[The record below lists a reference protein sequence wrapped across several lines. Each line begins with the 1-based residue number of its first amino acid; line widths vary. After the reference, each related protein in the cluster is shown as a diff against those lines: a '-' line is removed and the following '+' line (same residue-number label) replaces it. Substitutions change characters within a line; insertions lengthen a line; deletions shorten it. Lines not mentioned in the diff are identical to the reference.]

1 MRFSYRMPRDEMLFG
16 LVVASVHGSQHVFLR
31 LFPPLIP
38 ILVVDLEASL
48 WQLGLLVSVYLFAG
62 GLFQAPMGVLSDRVD
77 RRYLLIPAF
86 LAMSLG
92 YLIFVLAPTAG
103 TLLPAVAL
111 FGHVFDGP
119 YQVMAL
125 GMFVAGFGYSAIHP
139 VGYPLISA
147 NVSVENKGKVLGMW
161 GSASKLGDAVAPL
174 LVGVLIL
181 VLAWEWILVGVSAFG
196 IVYAVLLFV
205 IFRHERFE
213 TRPASRTA
221 DRDREDT
228 VDWRANP
235 KQFLLPIAAVV
246 LSFFFILFAGN
257 GLQTY
262 TPVFVTDVYGY
273 SLSIAGIE
281 IQPASVANFY
291 FAVLLISGALS
302 QLAMGVLTDVFD
314 YRAVLMGLL
323 GVSTVGLFLLSA
335 VSLTP
340 LVLLLAFVVL
350 GSCIFGLNPARDAL
364 ISDITPPELEGR
376 TFGYIWTIA
385 LVGSSAYPAII
396 GYLADT
402 MGIQASFAVLAV
414 GTLGGLACIG
424 LLYSPYVYQ
433 ERPTATIGGD

>member
-92 YLIFVLAPTAG
+92 YLIFVLASTVG
-103 TLLPAVAL
+103 TLLPAVAI

-174 LVGVLIL
+174 LVGV
-181 VLAWEWILVGVSAFG
+181 SAFG

-221 DRDREDT
+221 DRDRGDT

-235 KQFLLPIAAVV
+235 KQFLLPIAVVV

-262 TPVFVTDVYGY
+262 TPVFVADVYGY

-323 GVSTVGLFLLSA
+323 GVSTVGLFVLSS

-364 ISDITPPELEGR
+364 ISDITPAELEGR

-396 GYLADT
+396 GYLADS
-402 MGIQASFAVLAV
+402 MGIQASFAFLAV

-433 ERPTATIGGD
+433 ERPTPTIGGD